1 MPGLHDPTLGS
12 IQEQSLFGHL
22 SYMNPFFD
30 YSSIFQPAIFHNA
43 LRWCHVEGTLI
54 ETEADVLTPIQ
65 DIRVGDR
72 VWSSLGWKEVLNT
85 FVRHYDGH
93 LTRVKAAGVPDL
105 TLTPD
110 HRVYVWREGRL
121 ETIAAAE
128 IQVGDWMVTPV
139 RQPSPRRVSHT
150 NETIDLI
157 ESALSTPHGDSAKEV
172 YHQLFIR
179 VLNEHF
185 GGAWHCDSL
194 PLEHLALGYLI
205 CRLAEAAGHVSE
217 FDGTSFHV
225 HADPNEDII
234 IQSGLVC
241 RKVLQVEHDIPFSGN
256 VYSLTVQ
263 DAYNYVANGLLV
275 RNCEYVVTSNGL
287 LRSALRRVISFFV
300 TDIVVEGVDREK
312 RRQYYEYLIREL
324 GLVEKLR
331 VISMDYITYGN
342 IVLSLVEPFKRV
354 LHCEQCG
361 TTFSLMSRP
370 LTEKFVFRD
379 GYFHGTCVKGHSARF
394 RFMDHPIRTGKGI
407 RIKRWSIYELNLDYD
422 PFSEE
427 ARLIWRIP
435 KEYKSSLQNGELLK
449 VANAPVDV
457 LTAVDQDADLLLHPD
472 VVFFGRDESLVG
484 IKMRGWGLSRIFT
497 VMRHA
502 WNFQVLHRM
511 HEAIGLDYTAPLRII
526 TPAPRPG
533 AEGGD
538 PISTI
543 NMSNFVQTLGM
554 IIEARR
560 RDPTIWHV
568 SPYPIQYQPIGGDGR
583 QFAPRELFEH
593 AADVL
598 LNSADVP
605 MDFYKGTLTLQA
617 APLGLR
623 IMESM
628 WSDMFQ
634 LNNRFLMWLSKRLAD
649 LLKWDESVTIQL
661 AQPRHLDDINRQ
673 MAKVQLMM
681 SGALSK
687 GEVLRSFGIDLETD
701 IKQRMEEQVL
711 EMKESQKIQ
720 EQLEGAE
727 MAQMM
732 AAGQGPG
739 MPGDGMPPGG
749 APGGAPPGGA
759 PAGGGPAPPMGAP
772 QPGGAPPMMGDPVDQ
787 ILAQVPPAT
796 QFQKIDPQELDQYA
810 TQLAQHLFSMDATM
824 RNSALRRLQAR
835 NETLWMMVKER
846 LREMMVSA
854 QRQGVIAARQQGG
867 GGGGPPPM

>member
-1 MPGLHDPTLGS
+1 
-12 IQEQSLFGHL
+12 
-22 SYMNPFFD
+22 
-30 YSSIFQPAIFHNA
+30 
-43 LRWCHVEGTLI
+43 
-54 ETEADVLTPIQ
+54 
-65 DIRVGDR
+65 
-72 VWSSLGWKEVLNT
+72 
-85 FVRHYDGH
+85 
-93 LTRVKAAGVPDL
+93 
-105 TLTPD
+105 
-110 HRVYVWREGRL
+110 
-121 ETIAAAE
+121 
-128 IQVGDWMVTPV
+128 
-139 RQPSPRRVSHT
+139 
-150 NETIDLI
+150 
-157 ESALSTPHGDSAKEV
+157 
-172 YHQLFIR
+172 
-179 VLNEHF
+179 
-185 GGAWHCDSL
+185 
-194 PLEHLALGYLI
+194 
-205 CRLAEAAGHVSE
+205 
-217 FDGTSFHV
+217 
-225 HADPNEDII
+225 
-234 IQSGLVC
+234 
-241 RKVLQVEHDIPFSGN
+241 
-256 VYSLTVQ
+256 
-263 DAYNYVANGLLV
+263 
-275 RNCEYVVTSNGL
+275 
-287 LRSALRRVISFFV
+287 
-300 TDIVVEGVDREK
+300 
-312 RRQYYEYLIREL
+312 
-324 GLVEKLR
+324 
-331 VISMDYITYGN
+331 
-342 IVLSLVEPFKRV
+342 
-354 LHCEQCG
+354 
-361 TTFSLMSRP
+361 
-370 LTEKFVFRD
+370 
-379 GYFHGTCVKGHSARF
+379 
-394 RFMDHPIRTGKGI
+394 
-407 RIKRWSIYELNLDYD
+407 LDYD

-435 KEYKSSLQNGELLK
+435 KEYKSSLQSGELLK

-732 AAGQGPG
+732 ASGQGPG
-739 MPGDGMPPGG
+739 APSGGMPLGG
-749 APGGAPPGGA
+749 ASGGAPPGGA
-759 PAGGGPAPPMGAP
+759 PSGGGPAPPMGAP
-772 QPGGAPPMMGDPVDQ
+772 QPGGAPPMVGDPVDQ

-810 TQLAQHLFSMDATM
+810 TQLAQQLFSMDATM

-835 NETLWMMVKER
+835 NEPLWMAVKER
-846 LREMMVSA
+846 LREMVVSA
-854 QRQGVIAARQQGG
+854 QRQGVMAARQQGG